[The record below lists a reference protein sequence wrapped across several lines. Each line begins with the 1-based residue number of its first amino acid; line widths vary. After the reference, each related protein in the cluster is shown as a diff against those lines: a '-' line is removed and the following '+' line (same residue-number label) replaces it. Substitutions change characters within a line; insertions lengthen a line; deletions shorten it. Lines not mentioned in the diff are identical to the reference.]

1 MRKKRLM
8 AIILICS
15 LTLSFLPQSEV
26 GATEIMTET
35 EDEEENLQP
44 DSSSAADETQSPE
57 ESDETEVVILQDP
70 DSAEADGENDAIE
83 IENDTSE
90 EYQEE
95 SSVQNATAGNYTYSV
110 SSGEITI
117 TKYSGT

>member
-57 ESDETEVVILQDP
+57 ESDETDRYL
-70 DSAEADGENDAIE
+70 
-83 IENDTSE
+83 
-90 EYQEE
+90 Y
-95 SSVQNATAGNYTYSV
+95 
-110 SSGEITI
+110 
-117 TKYSGT
+117 